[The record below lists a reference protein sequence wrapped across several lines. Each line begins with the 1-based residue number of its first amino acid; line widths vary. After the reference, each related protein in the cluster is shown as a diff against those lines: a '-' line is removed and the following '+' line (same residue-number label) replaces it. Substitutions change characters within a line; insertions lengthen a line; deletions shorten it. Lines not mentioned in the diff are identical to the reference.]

1 MLFLLPLCAWT
12 DPALAPKP
20 ARWDRQFEKK
30 KLERAPILGMM
41 GRIQLPITPKRS
53 TFQVDK
59 RDHKIFTE
67 DKRNLEARLDRTNF
81 PHEPGPLFQESN
93 ITYEIAERT
102 RAIGY
107 GGIGAIHK
115 LSCRLGLN
123 RAIDRKIE
131 LLKLHAPYHESD
143 HVLNIAY
150 NVLSGGTCL
159 EDIERLRNDETYMN
173 ALGAAR
179 IPDPT
184 TAGDF
189 LRRFKETP
197 VVELQEAINEARRK
211 VWGLQGAA
219 FRKEAIIDVD
229 GTIAETLGECKEG
242 MDIAYN
248 GIWGYAPLIVTLAN
262 TNEVLYLVNRPGNRP
277 SSDGAAE
284 WMDRAI
290 DLVASVFEKVWL
302 RGDTDFSL
310 THNFDRWSE
319 RVSFV
324 FGYDAQSN
332 LVTIADELPKAAWKR
347 LNRPPRYEVK
357 TEERTRPDNV
367 KEQII
372 REREYKNIC
381 LRSEDVAE
389 FDYQPTHC
397 KKTYRMVVVRK
408 NLTVERGEKRLFDDV
423 RYFFYITNDREMTKE
438 EVVFFANDRCNQEN
452 VIGQLKSGVNA
463 LRMPSD
469 GLVAN
474 WAYMVI
480 AALAWNLKAWYG
492 LVTQSPSARRDIMR
506 MEFKRFLISYI
517 QLPCQIVKTG
527 RRLVYRILTYSKHLE
542 TFFATFD
549 YIKQLRF
556 A

>member
-1 MLFLLPLCAWT
+1 M
-12 DPALAPKP
+12 
-20 ARWDRQFEKK
+20 KK
-30 KLERAPILGMM
+30 RN
-41 GRIQLPITPKRS
+41 
-53 TFQVDK
+53 
-59 RDHKIFTE
+59 HKIVLR
-67 DKRNLEARLDRTNF
+67 DKRNLEKRLERKHFEDQ
-81 PHEPGPLFQESN
+81 PEPMFKDSS
-93 ITYEIAERT
+93 IVYEIAERA
-102 RAIGY
+102 RAIGF

-115 LSCRLGLN
+115 LVCRLKLN
-123 RAIDRKIE
+123 RAIDERVE
-131 LLKLHAPYHESD
+131 LLKFHVPYHESD
-143 HVLNIAY
+143 HVLNITY
-150 NVLSGGTCL
+150 NILSGGTCL

-173 ALGAAR
+173 GLGATR

-189 LRRFKETP
+189 LRRFDEP
-197 VVELQEAINEARRK
+197 SLLRLQETYNEARKK
-211 VWGLQGAA
+211 VWSLQDES
-219 FRKEAIIDVD
+219 FRKEAIVDVD
-229 GTIAETLGECKEG
+229 GTIAGTLGECKEG

-290 DLVASVFEKVWL
+290 SLVGPVFKKVWL

-310 THNFDRWSE
+310 TENFDRWSE
-319 RVSFV
+319 KVSFV
-324 FGYDAQSN
+324 FGYDAHPS
-332 LVTIADELPKAAWKR
+332 LVKLADELPKRAWKR
-347 LNRPPRYEVK
+347 LERPARYEVQ
-357 TEERTRPDNV
+357 TEERARPDNV

-372 REREYKNIC
+372 RAREYKNIR
-381 LRSEDVAE
+381 LQGEDVAE
-389 FDYQPTHC
+389 FDYRPTRC

-408 NLTVERGEKRLFDDV
+408 NLTVEKGEHRLFDEI
-423 RYFFYITNDREMTKE
+423 RYFFYITDDREMTME
-438 EVVFFANDRCNQEN
+438 EVVLFANDRCNQEN

-469 GLVAN
+469 GLVSN

-492 LVTQSPSARRDIMR
+492 LVTQSKTARRDIVR
-506 MEFKRFLISYI
+506 MEFKRFLISFI
-517 QLPCQIVKTG
+517 QLPCQIVNTG
-527 RRLVYRILTYSKHLE
+527 RRLVYRILAYNRHLE

-549 YIKQLRF
+549 YIKRLKL

>member
-1 MLFLLPLCAWT
+1 MN
-12 DPALAPKP
+12 
-20 ARWDRQFEKK
+20 
-30 KLERAPILGMM
+30 
-41 GRIQLPITPKRS
+41 KRN
-53 TFQVDK
+53 
-59 RDHKIFTE
+59 HKILRR
-67 DKRNLEARLDRTNF
+67 DKRNLEKRLERKHFDDQ
-81 PHEPGPLFQESN
+81 PGPMFKDSN
-93 ITYEIAERT
+93 ILYEIAERV
-102 RAIGY
+102 RAIGF

-115 LSCRLGLN
+115 LVCRLKLN
-123 RAIDRKIE
+123 HAIDRDVE
-131 LLKLHAPYHESD
+131 LLKFHVPYHESD

-150 NVLSGGTCL
+150 NVLSGGLCL
-159 EDIERLRNDETYMN
+159 EDIERLRNDESYMN
-173 ALGAAR
+173 ALGATR

-189 LRRFKETP
+189 LRRFDVP
-197 VVELQEAINEARRK
+197 SILRLQETFNEARQK
-211 VWGLQGAA
+211 VWSLQDES

-229 GTIAETLGECKEG
+229 GTIAGTLGECKEG
-242 MDIAYN
+242 MNIAYN
-248 GIWGYAPLIVTLAN
+248 GIWGYAPLILTLAH
-262 TNEVLYLVNRPGNRP
+262 TNEVLYLINRPGNRP

-290 DLVASVFEKVWL
+290 SLVDPVFQKVWM

-310 THNFDRWSE
+310 TENFDRWSE
-319 RVSFV
+319 KVSFV
-324 FGYDAQSN
+324 FGYDAQPS
-332 LVTIADELPKAAWKR
+332 LVKLADELPKAAWKR
-347 LNRPPRYEVK
+347 LNRPPRYEVE

-372 REREYKNIC
+372 REREYKNIR
-381 LRSEDVAE
+381 LMSEDVAE
-389 FDYQPTHC
+389 FDYRPTRC

-408 NLTVERGEKRLFDDV
+408 NLTVEKGELRLFDEI

-469 GLVAN
+469 GLVSN

-492 LVTQSPSARRDIMR
+492 LVTQSSSVRRDIVR
-506 MEFKRFLISYI
+506 MEFRRFLISYI
-517 QLPCQIVKTG
+517 QLPCQIVNTG
-527 RRLVYRILTYSKHLE
+527 RRLVFRILTYSKHLA
-542 TFFATFD
+542 TFLATFD